1 MKSVRCDVNQS
12 GVCEKSLQWKGF
24 VKRPVYVQNG
34 IVSCRVWCRMSFEIP
49 PGLTAM
55 LQDFTVA
62 VLRTKPPDLYKFAA
76 EHFTKLYAEKRGSEE
91 RAGTPES
98 EKEPRDSRKSKGVRA
113 GFASPD
119 SKKESSA
126 ASSAAASPGQL

>member
-1 MKSVRCDVNQS
+1 LCGERDV
-12 GVCEKSLQWKGF
+12 VF
-24 VKRPVYVQNG
+24 FFVQNG
-34 IVSCRVWCRMSFEIP
+34 VVGCRLWCKMSFEIP

-76 EHFTKLYAEKRGSEE
+76 EHFTKLYVEKSGNEE
-91 RAGTPES
+91 RAGTGTPES
-98 EKEPRDSRKSKGVRA
+98 ERPEGERRESKKKGHA

-119 SKKESSA
+119 SKDSSV
-126 ASSAAASPGQL
+126 ASSAPPSPGKL